1 VPDPKVEEAA
11 VVEASAK
18 KKSER
23 GRWRLSLEM
32 RKDKEDEIE
41 REPETG
47 KKKKK
52 VNNKSVKKKGQK
64 NSENH
69 SQEAAAG
76 GKKEEREKKADRE
89 DKDNEEVQA
98 RQITDEDLSPS
109 SKLSDSPRSPPED
122 NNKEDEAESDEADER
137 QSSPSDTTHNDSDK
151 EEGSPIQQPLHEESG
166 AGAMKP
172 MASTARVSSLREL
185 SPARGIPKTSGS
197 ESDASR
203 KSVGVETKK
212 KQLIGLRMFE
222 SADGASSSSS
232 SSASSKKSSAK
243 GGMTA
248 AVSDKRHKHNDPIR
262 RRRRST
268 LDDAT
273 SEALTKLAKQT
284 PSNNKRPTMSPII
297 AHLAMP
303 FMGQSQKGTLEDSAN
318 PLPTI
323 SENSPTES
331 GIFQWPDK
339 SSHKNKD
346 DDLTATL
353 KIRNRRKRS
362 SIVTTPQTTPVLQA
376 LAEANFT
383 DQVPLTHIVPV
394 PTF

>member
-1 VPDPKVEEAA
+1 
-11 VVEASAK
+11 
-18 KKSER
+18 
-23 GRWRLSLEM
+23 M

-41 REPETG
+41 REPENG

-52 VNNKSVKKKGQK
+52 VKSVKKKGQK

-69 SQEAAAG
+69 SEETAAG

-89 DKDNEEVQA
+89 DKENEEEVQA

-122 NNKEDEAESDEADER
+122 KNKEEEAESDEDDES

-151 EEGSPIQQPLHEESG
+151 EEGSPLQQHEESG
-166 AGAMKP
+166 AGAVKP
-172 MASTARVSSLREL
+172 MASTPARVSSLREL

-203 KSVGVETKK
+203 KTVGVETKK

-222 SADGASSSSS
+222 SADGPST

-243 GGMTA
+243 GGMIA
-248 AVSDKRHKHNDPIR
+248 AVSDKRHSKYNDPIR

-273 SEALTKLAKQT
+273 SDALTKLAKQT
-284 PSNNKRPTMSPII
+284 PSNNKRPTVSPII

-318 PLPTI
+318 SLPTI
-323 SENSPTES
+323 SENSPTE
-331 GIFQWPDK
+331 GEFFQWPDK
-339 SSHKNKD
+339 GSHKSKKD
-346 DDLTATL
+346 DDLNATL

-362 SIVTTPQTTPVLQA
+362 SIVSTPQTTPVLQA

-383 DQVPLTHIVPV
+383 DQVPLTRVVPADSNIL
-394 PTF
+394 T